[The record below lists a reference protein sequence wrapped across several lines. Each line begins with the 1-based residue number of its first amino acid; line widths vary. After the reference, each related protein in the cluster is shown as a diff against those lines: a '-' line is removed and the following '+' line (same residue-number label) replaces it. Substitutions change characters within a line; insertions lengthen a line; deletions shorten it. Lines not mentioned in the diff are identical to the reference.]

1 MRRRVEIIE
10 KKREY
15 DDFFRL
21 DRVTLRYERFDGH
34 LSSPITRLLFERGDS
49 VAVLLYDEEA
59 DAVMLVQQF
68 RYPAYVNDGPGWLWE
83 IVAGMCEGEDDAS
96 VVAQR
101 ELLEEAGYAVER
113 LEHIMTFYPS
123 PGGSS
128 ERMYLYLGFTRLDHK
143 VADGGGVAG
152 DEEDILVKWFD
163 WKEAQRM
170 LRDGEIPDA
179 KTIIALQY
187 LAIRKAGQL

>member
-21 DRVTLRYERFDGH
+21 DRVTLCYERFDGH

-128 ERMYLYLGFTRLDHK
+128 DRMYLYLGFTRLDHK

-163 WKEAQRM
+163 WKEA
-170 LRDGEIPDA
+170 
-179 KTIIALQY
+179 
-187 LAIRKAGQL
+187 

>member
-1 MRRRVEIIE
+1 MRRRVEIID

-15 DDFFRL
+15 DDFFRI
-21 DRVTLRYERFDGH
+21 DRVTLRYQRFDGQ
-34 LSSPITRLLFERGDS
+34 LSNPITRLLFERGDS
-49 VAVLLYDEEA
+49 VAVLLYDEDA

-83 IVAGMCEGEDDAS
+83 IVAGMWGGEDDAS

-128 ERMYLYLGFTRLDHK
+128 ERMHLYLGFTGEDHK
-143 VADGGGVAG
+143 VADGGGVVG

-163 WKEAQRM
+163 WKEAQHM
-170 LRDGEIPDA
+170 LRAGEIPDA

-187 LAIRKAGQL
+187 LALRKAGRL